1 MTYEDEDLVSCALS
15 KSCLFQ
21 TFNFYINY
29 TSIGNGNKA
38 PIPYFLRYLKD
49 GGIHH
54 ILPLTKVQFLYA
66 CRAFSSHS
74 VLLFKVLFVVLI
86 HDTTQLLNMDGFGAC
101 SMGWGRE
108 TESLLAIFI
117 FTGCGLKS
125 SLNKTFWCHT
135 HT

>member
-1 MTYEDEDLVSCALS
+1 LCPFQVMSVSN
-15 KSCLFQ
+15 FQ
-21 TFNFYINY
+21 FLYQLYYHWKWKQGTN
-29 TSIGNGNKA
+29 
-38 PIPYFLRYLKD
+38 PYFLRYLKD

-66 CRAFSSHS
+66 CRVFSSHS
-74 VLLFKVLFVVLI
+74 VLLFKFLFEVLI
-86 HDTTQLLNMDGFGAC
+86 HDTTQLLNMDGCGAC

-117 FTGCGLKS
+117 FTGRGLKS